1 MHNEPLTVT
10 GEIKTVIYE
19 NEDNGYKVA
28 EVESEDDLFVAVGYM
43 YGVNEGETVRLT
55 GKWVSHRIY
64 GEQFSVDM
72 YEKSVPATKA
82 AIVKYLG
89 SGIIK
94 GVREATAKKIVDIF
108 GEDALK
114 IIENE
119 PLKLTQLRGI
129 SAEKAMIISR
139 SYIAQMG
146 ASSLMM
152 FLQQYDISV
161 NMCARIYKKFG
172 AGAVERIKENPY
184 ILCDEI
190 EGIGFKTADRLALS
204 LGCDACDKNRVR
216 AGVLYTHKTNTLFGH
231 TFLPREALVQ
241 SATSILGV
249 GQDSVNTAIDEL
261 IVQRRFIGEKC
272 EDNEHIY
279 YFTHYYAEKYC
290 AQRIWEMSSVKY
302 HIDKDNI
309 SRQISIIESQR
320 GISLAK
326 MQKKAVYSA
335 MENSAL
341 VITGGPGT
349 GKTTIINTIIDI
361 MQANGLKVAL
371 AAPTGRAAK
380 RMSQVC
386 RFPAK
391 TIHRL
396 LEAGYNGSEEDLIF
410 GVNESNP
417 IAADVI
423 IVDEMSM
430 VDILL
435 MNSLMLAVCEG
446 TRLIMVGDVDQL
458 PSVGAG
464 NVLRDII
471 ESDIVSVIRLT
482 EIFRQA
488 QESMIVVNA
497 HKINN
502 GEYPIFNV
510 KEGDFF
516 FADVPDASDGA
527 AYITSLCLEKL
538 PTRYGLLPSDIQV
551 LAPGKKGVA
560 GVVNLNEVLQNAL
573 NPADRD
579 KDEKANGNTIFRV
592 GDRVMQIR
600 NNYDISWRGI
610 DNIEEGTGVF
620 NGDVGY
626 IEDISDSLKTV
637 TVIYE
642 DKRVKYGF
650 KDLDEIE
657 LAYAVTVHKSQ
668 GSEFP
673 VVIVPVYDAPYMLI
687 SRNLLYTAVTRA
699 KKLVVLVGREEI
711 IRKMVDNNR
720 IAVRYST
727 LKKKLVERS
736 MV

>member
-1 MHNEPLTVT
+1 MQNEPLTVT

-19 NEDNGYKVA
+19 NEDNGYKVV

-43 YGVNEGETVRLT
+43 YGVGEGETVRFT

-72 YEKSVPATKA
+72 YEKSAPTTKA

-94 GVREATAKKIVDIF
+94 GVREATAKKIVDTF
-108 GEDALK
+108 GEESLK
-114 IIENE
+114 VIESE
-119 PLKLTQLRGI
+119 PLKLTHIRGI

-139 SYIAQMG
+139 SYITQMG

-172 AGAVERIKENPY
+172 AGAVELIKENPY
-184 ILCDEI
+184 ILCEEI
-190 EGIGFKTADRLALS
+190 EGMGFKTVDRLASS
-204 LGCDACDKNRVR
+204 LGCEACDKNRVR
-216 AGVLYTHKTNTLFGH
+216 AGVLYTQKTNTLFGH
-231 TFLPREALVQ
+231 TFLPRELLVQ
-241 SATSILGV
+241 SAASILGV
-249 GQDSVNTAIDEL
+249 SEDAVNSAIDEL
-261 IVQRRFIGEKC
+261 VAQRRLVIEQC
-272 EDNEHIY
+272 DDREHIY
-279 YFTHYYAEKYC
+279 YFTHHYAEKYC
-290 AQRIWEMSSVKY
+290 ARRIWEMSTVKY
-302 HIDKDNI
+302 QTDEDGI

-320 GISLAK
+320 GISLAD

-361 MQANGLKVAL
+361 MEANGLKITL
-371 AAPTGRAAK
+371 TAPTGRAAK

-386 RFPAK
+386 GREAK

-396 LEAGYNGSEEDLIF
+396 LEAGYSDGEEELVF

-417 IAADVI
+417 IPADVI

-435 MNSLMLAVCEG
+435 MNSLMHAVCEG

-471 ESDIVSVIRLT
+471 ESDTVPVIRLT

-488 QESMIVVNA
+488 EESMIVVNA
-497 HKINN
+497 HRINS
-502 GEYPIFNV
+502 GQYPSFNV
-510 KEGDFF
+510 KDGDFF
-516 FADVPDASDGA
+516 FADIPDAADGA

-538 PTRYGLLPSDIQV
+538 PARFSLSPSDIQV
-551 LAPGKKGVA
+551 LSPSKKGVA
-560 GVVNLNEVLQNAL
+560 GVISLNEMLQKAL
-573 NPADRD
+573 NPSDKD
-579 KDEKANGNTIFRV
+579 KDEKTNGNVIFRV

-600 NNYDISWRGI
+600 NNYDITWRGL

-626 IEDISDSLKTV
+626 IYDINHSLKTV

-642 DKRVKYGF
+642 DKKVKYGF

-673 VVIVPVYDAPYMLI
+673 VVIVPVYDAPYMLVN
-687 SRNLLYTAVTRA
+687 RNLLYTAVTRA

-711 IRKMVDNNR
+711 VRKMVDNNR
-720 IAVRYST
+720 MAVRYSS
-727 LKKKLVERS
+727 LKKKLIERS
-736 MV
+736 MQ